1 MKKRMMTAALAACL
15 LLSACGSTAKAE
27 NVPAGNAQDSA
38 VAVADDSGYIY
49 CVGSVSKVYS
59 TAAVM
64 RLVDAGKVE
73 LDAPVTEYIPEFR
86 MADPRYKDITVRM
99 LMNHTSGI
107 MGSSQANG
115 DLYDDNENNRHDHL
129 LEYLS
134 KQRLK
139 ADPGK
144 FASYCNDG
152 FGLLELI
159 TERVSGM
166 SYTDYVRKNIS
177 GTLGLENTGT
187 PIDMYGN
194 AKLVPSVTAN
204 NQRMETCYCMAIG
217 DGGIYATAEDT
228 ALFGASFFTSA
239 PALLS
244 ENAKNAMATR
254 WNDNA
259 YSDGCGLGWDYVNLP
274 SYQARGIRVVG
285 KGGDVSMDHAHLLV
299 APDEKVSVAVLSN
312 GGGSTQNQM
321 VAEAI
326 LDAVLEVNDD
336 TAEDSAAPECTTV
349 TEIPAEYEKYAGW
362 YIVNIMGGGDS
373 LYNVSFPEHKYLH
386 IEETTHRTTTCR
398 DYLLTTDGDFAE
410 LAYEIAE
417 NGFDTQ
423 LAPGYSR
430 LSFEENADGTFL
442 RADGGLAYPG
452 LGALEVHTYAGQKI
466 EENPVSDDVI
476 NGYRANEGTSFLLV
490 GEKYSSGNY
499 ESAVGQLYVIDKL
512 RGYVFFSGH
521 GMDYILKMT
530 DKNHLDSFKSI
541 PSSSSRDM
549 WDVTAERDGDR
560 ITGITV
566 TNGWHLISEEGIPVL
581 DSNVKTVTI
590 ADNAAW
596 YTISDTIASN
606 SVTVTR
612 PEHSAVYVYNKFG
625 EVIYTTHN
633 KDAKPQIPMPKGGKV
648 LFLGQN
654 GDSFSISI

>member
-15 LLSACGSTAKAE
+15 LLTACGSTAKAE
-27 NVPAGNAQDSA
+27 NAPAQNTAA
-38 VAVADDSGYIY
+38 ATIAADDSEFIY

-59 TAAVM
+59 TTAVM
-64 RLVDAGKVE
+64 QLVDEGKVE
-73 LDAPVTEYIPEFR
+73 LDAPVTDYIPDFR

-99 LMNHTSGI
+99 LMDHTSGI
-107 MGSSQANG
+107 MGSSQVNG
-115 DLYDDNENNRHDHL
+115 DLYDDNDNDRHDHL

-144 FASYCNDG
+144 FAAYCNDG

-159 TERVSGM
+159 TENVSGM

-177 GTLGLENTGT
+177 GKLGVENTGT
-187 PIDMYGN
+187 PIDMFRN
-194 AKLVPSVTAN
+194 EKLVPSVAAG
-204 NQRMETCYCMAIG
+204 NQRLETCYCMAIG
-217 DGGIYATAEDT
+217 DGGIYATAADT
-228 ALFGASFFTSA
+228 ALFGASFFKGDHT
-239 PALLS
+239 LLS

-254 WNDNA
+254 WNENA
-259 YSDGCGLGWDYVNLP
+259 YCDENGLGWDYTAL
-274 SYQARGIRVVG
+274 SRYQAQGVKVVG

-299 APDEKVSVAVLSN
+299 APEEKISVAVLSN
-312 GGGSTQNQM
+312 GGGSTYNQM

-326 LDAVLEVNDD
+326 MDAVLEVNDD
-336 TAEDSAAPECTTV
+336 AAEDSAAPECTTV
-349 TEIPAEYEKYAGW
+349 SKIPAEYEKYAGW
-362 YIVNIMGGGDS
+362 YVVNVMGGGDS

-386 IEETTHRTTTCR
+386 IEETTHRTTTCK

-417 NGFDTQ
+417 NGFDTK

-430 LSFEENADGTFL
+430 LSFEDTADGTFL
-442 RADGGLAYPG
+442 RVQGALAYPG
-452 LGALEVHTYAGQKI
+452 LGAFEVQTYAGQKI

-512 RGYVFFSGH
+512 RGYVFFGGH

-566 TNGWHLISEEGIPVL
+566 TNGWKLISEDTIPSL
-581 DSNVKTVTI
+581 DTNVRTVMLT
-590 ADNAAW
+590 DTVAW
-596 YTISDTIASN
+596 YSIPDAAASS
-606 SVTVTR
+606 SVTVKR
-612 PEHSAVYVYNKFG
+612 PDKSAVYVYNKFG

-648 LFLGQN
+648 LFLGQP
-654 GDSFSISI
+654 GDSFGLTM